1 MAEARSGNGD
11 LIWVSS
17 DIRNGGSKVW
27 NGDLMWV
34 SSDIRNG
41 GSKVWQ
47 WRLNVGF

>member
-1 MAEARSGNGD
+1 MSFLVTLVMAEVRSG
-11 LIWVSS
+11 
-17 DIRNGGSKVW
+17 